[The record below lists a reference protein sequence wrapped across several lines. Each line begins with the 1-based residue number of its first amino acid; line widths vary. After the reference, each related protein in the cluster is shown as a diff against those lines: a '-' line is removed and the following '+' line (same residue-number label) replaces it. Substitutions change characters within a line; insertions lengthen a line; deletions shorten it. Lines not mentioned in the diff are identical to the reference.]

1 MQHCEFTVLP
11 VPLIVNLQCAAPL
24 HCKFTVGTASEIDAK
39 QMAFTMGIQWFYS
52 SHSVDLQCAHCKKT
66 VARPY
71 LPAATVKKSPFSVHC
86 TVKPL

>member
-52 SHSVDLQCAHCKKT
+52 GHTVNLQCAHCKIIQC
-66 VARPY
+66 RDLLIP
-71 LPAATVKKSPFSVHC
+71 LP
-86 TVKPL
+86 L